1 MNPSGKIGRQHSM
14 PEISV
19 NGEKMKIKEGQ
30 TIDALI
36 QQLGLD
42 SKWVVAEL
50 NHKALTKKEY
60 AQIIL
65 SDGDSLELVRAV
77 SGG

>member
-1 MNPSGKIGRQHSM
+1 M
-14 PEISV
+14 PRISV
-19 NGEKMKIKEGQ
+19 NGEKMEIKTSQ

-50 NHKALTKKEY
+50 NGKALTKKEY
-60 AQIIL
+60 TEILL